1 MKQYNW
7 EQDQIAHMKVNLN
20 IEYMILVIHISYMNS
35 KNNKLKVSNTFL
47 L

>member
-20 IEYMILVIHISYMNS
+20 IKYMILVIHICYMNS
-35 KNNKLKVSNTFL
+35 KNNLLSITFL
-47 L
+47 V